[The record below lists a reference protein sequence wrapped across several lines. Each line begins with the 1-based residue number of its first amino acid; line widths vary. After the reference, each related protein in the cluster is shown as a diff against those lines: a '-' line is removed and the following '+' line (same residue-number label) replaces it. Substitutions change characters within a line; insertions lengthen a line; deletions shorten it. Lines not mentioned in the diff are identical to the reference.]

1 MPVMLMMD
9 ECVGHMT
16 EKVVI
21 PAGRRDRDLAAAA
34 HRKPQADFLPTRP
47 A

>member
-1 MPVMLMMD
+1 MPVMLMLD

-21 PAGRRDRDLAAAA
+21 PAGRRDRDHAAALHHEA
-34 HRKPQADFLPTRP
+34 ARRVPPV
-47 A
+47 